1 VVSCAAFAAG
11 IPADSCPQCH
21 EDIFKEIFNCFHFK
35 SHIVSFCGRKSGVL
49 RKYGCINQIRH
60 HQNFFTMSQASVK
73 TEDSW
78 PHTHFISVQYSQSH
92 GTEWGK

>member
-1 VVSCAAFAAG
+1 LQLAFQQIAVPSAMR
-11 IPADSCPQCH
+11 IYLRRYL
-21 EDIFKEIFNCFHFK
+21 
-35 SHIVSFCGRKSGVL
+35 IVFILKFILLSFCGRKSGVL